1 MTYVSNCGSEEVN
14 NVLVWH
20 CDDAL
25 PVNLN
30 NPMIDANATAFG
42 YSTTQEAANDA
53 ILDAE
58 TELEFLVGSAN
69 EHLDYGW
76 AVDDDKLH
84 SRLALGRLQGKVKKR
99 MRSVGVYCL

>member
-1 MTYVSNCGSEEVN
+1 MTYLSNRGSEEVN

-25 PVNLN
+25 PINLN
-30 NPMIDANATAFG
+30 NSMVDANATPLG
-42 YSTTQEAANDA
+42 YSTAQEAANDA

-58 TELEFLVGSAN
+58 AELEFLVGSTD
-69 EHLDYGW
+69 EHLHYGR

-84 SRLALGRLQGKVKKR
+84 SRLALGRLRG
-99 MRSVGVYCL
+99 GGG